1 MQSCFAARNMSTR
14 LTLFFIIQ
22 LATTLSGVQNNCR
35 SVSSI
40 NEYALTGHTYK
51 TITGKQLTTCV
62 ALCDDDPKC
71 YSINYIF
78 TTNTCELSDRT
89 RVTNPKDFRHKPS
102 HVYLEHLYRP
112 LGSCFANTPCQH
124 GSTCVNIPQSPGY
137 QCFCRRD
144 YKGQLCEGKKPIY

>member
-1 MQSCFAARNMSTR
+1 MSAR
-14 LTLFFIIQ
+14 LPLFGFFIQ
-22 LATTLSGVQNNCR
+22 LVTTGLSAGVKTNCR

-40 NEYALTGHTYK
+40 NEYALTGHTYE

-62 ALCDDDPKC
+62 ALCDNDPKC
-71 YSINYIF
+71 YSINYVL
-78 TTNTCELSDRT
+78 TTSTCELSDRT
-89 RVTNPKDFRHKPS
+89 RVTNPNDFNHKPS

-112 LGSCFANTPCQH
+112 LGSCGFENTPCQH

-144 YKGQLCEGKKPIY
+144 YEGKLCEGKVL